1 LIDQRHPLHVIL
13 VAARNPLNI
22 GAAAR
27 AMANFGFAHLS
38 VVNPYQIA
46 FRQARSAVGASALL
60 ASAQEF
66 SSVAEAVADCALVVG
81 TTASRYR
88 ELKHRLET
96 LDKGAALIRKGLKS
110 SPTAL
115 LFGSERT
122 GLSNDDLSHCQWL
135 MTIPTGGMQPS
146 MNLGQA
152 VAVCLYEIARKGEA
166 KAAVPAR
173 TASAGELERITSLLV
188 EALGASGYIPV
199 GGDRTMQEKVR
210 RMVRRL
216 QIPGDDAELWMGML
230 RQILWKLENPH
241 RAS

>member
-1 LIDQRHPLHVIL
+1 MQRSFTRCSSICSLRRHRRENQIRNRQQRITDAIASASVFGGPVFADGEKSRRTALIDQRHPLHVIL

-152 VAVCLYEIARKGEA
+152 VA
-166 KAAVPAR
+166 
-173 TASAGELERITSLLV
+173 
-188 EALGASGYIPV
+188 
-199 GGDRTMQEKVR
+199 
-210 RMVRRL
+210 
-216 QIPGDDAELWMGML
+216 
-230 RQILWKLENPH
+230 
-241 RAS
+241 